1 MKVIIKDVNFE
12 KIYDPYEIVTQFGTV
27 SQTEFIL
34 HNSNSE
40 TIDSCIIYLTK
51 TENLGDIENP
61 GTLEPYIDIEHI
73 IKWGNEKTSNSNN
86 VGYVALCYD
95 GQDYIV
101 TGKQA
106 SEKSNGIE
114 IGPFSSGEQK
124 NIIVKVEVPTAL
136 SSRRLLVNL
145 AAE

>member
-1 MKVIIKDVNFE
+1 MKVTIKNVSFE
-12 KIYDPYEIVTQFGTV
+12 KIYDPYEIVTQFGTT
-27 SQTEFIL
+27 SETEFIL

-61 GTLEPYIDIEHI
+61 GTLEPYIDMEHI
-73 IKWGNEKTSNSNN
+73 IKWGNEKVSNSSNI
-86 VGYVALCYD
+86 GYIALSYD

-101 TGKQA
+101 TSNQA
-106 SEKSNGIE
+106 SKKSNGIE
-114 IGPFSSGEQK
+114 VGPFISGEQK
-124 NIIVKVEVPTAL
+124 KIIVKVEVPTAL